1 MLFRSDTDLDKFLLF
16 DLYPRYSLRDY
27 LLDAKTSM
35 DDFYKGKFTE
45 VAKLADS
52 TYEFTDKI
60 EGNKKIIDFSRKEI
74 IDLCLVKITKTLTII
89 DNLISVGYSLEN
101 FGIKK
106 IDFIFGTEFNLSL
119 YYAELCEAVNEE
131 QSGSEFIIND
141 LWKQI
146 KVEYSI
152 DHETRIWS
160 FPVQT
165 VSDSESGIEKMHQG
179 LCVFFNWPITL
190 AQNGQFKIKLE
201 ARLN

>member
-1 MLFRSDTDLDKFLLF
+1 
-16 DLYPRYSLRDY
+16 
-27 LLDAKTSM
+27 
-35 DDFYKGKFTE
+35 
-45 VAKLADS
+45 
-52 TYEFTDKI
+52 
-60 EGNKKIIDFSRKEI
+60 
-74 IDLCLVKITKTLTII
+74 VKITKTVTII

-119 YYAELCEAVNEE
+119 YDAELCEAVNEE

-152 DHETRIWS
+152 DPETRIWS